1 MKLAKIDWGAGRK
14 SMLYLKFMI
23 YYTVTL
29 ALLAGVLTYNTAI
42 VSMVGAKAGD
52 GTEAEL
58 AKVTYK
64 NILLALILVAVFLVA
79 TAILFSRWITR
90 PLREL
95 TRAANVVAR
104 EGDLTETVPV
114 RSKDE
119 VGELAEAFNQMIYN
133 LGSLVKH
140 IQDGGMQIGSSSRD
154 ILVASEQQAS
164 GSTEQAS
171 AVNEISVTMEEL
183 AATSKQIADNASSVT
198 DLAEQTL
205 SSAQAG
211 KETVNDSVEGMDEI
225 RDATE
230 QIAGRILD
238 LGQKSQDIGRIIEM
252 ISSIA
257 DRTDLLALN
266 AAIEAAKAGEAG
278 RGFAVLAG
286 EIRILAENVV
296 DSTRQITEL
305 LTQIQ
310 SSINASV
317 MAMEEGTKKVERGVE
332 LANKTGESL
341 DEVLDMIERTTA
353 SSSQIK
359 MSTQQ
364 QQSASDQAVAAM
376 NEIAEVTRQS
386 EASAKRTATVAK
398 QLAGLSEDLEKAVEQ
413 FKIAR
418 QEELFSGSRY
428 TEAQKTGTGI
438 SQQGSVIKGHP

>member
-1 MKLAKIDWGAGRK
+1 MESGKIDWGAGRK
-14 SMLYLKFMI
+14 SMLFLKFMV
-23 YYTVTL
+23 YYFVTMVV
-29 ALLAGVLTYNTAI
+29 LAGVLTYNTAI
-42 VSMVGAKAGD
+42 VGMVGQGEA
-52 GTEAEL
+52 EAEL
-58 AKVTYK
+58 AEVTYK
-64 NILLALILVAVFLVA
+64 NILLAAILVAVFFVA
-79 TAILFSRWITR
+79 TVILFSRWITH

-95 TRAANVVAR
+95 TNAADTVAR
-104 EGDLTETVPV
+104 EGDLTKTVPIK
-114 RSKDE
+114 SKDE
-119 VGELAEAFNQMIYN
+119 VGQLAEAFNQMIYN

-140 IQDGGMQIGSSSRD
+140 VQDGGMQIGSSSRE
-154 ILVASEQQAS
+154 ILVASEEQAS

-171 AVNEISVTMEEL
+171 AVNEISVTMGEL

-205 SSAQAG
+205 TNAQAG

-225 RDATE
+225 REATE
-230 QIAGRILD
+230 QIAGRILE

-296 DSTRQITEL
+296 DATRQITEL
-305 LTQIQ
+305 ITQIQ
-310 SSINASV
+310 GSINASV

-341 DEVLDMIERTTA
+341 DEILDMIERTT
-353 SSSQIK
+353 SSSRQIT

-386 EASAKRTATVAK
+386 ETTAKRTATVAK
-398 QLAGLSEDLEKAVEQ
+398 ELAGLSGDLEKAVEQ
-413 FKIAR
+413 FKIG
-418 QEELFSGSRY
+418 SG
-428 TEAQKTGTGI
+428 EDG
-438 SQQGSVIKGHP
+438 